1 MTDKDASDKESI
13 SFVTGVNGKQEM
25 KDAYEKSMEVMSM
38 MVIMMVL
45 FSVILVVT
53 VLYNSGSLSFNER
66 VKEFATLKVLGLKS
80 SKIRGLLSIQNLW
93 LSIIGI
99 IIGAPLGNVTL
110 NAMVNSNGE
119 NFDYHLVLPA
129 HDYIIAGILVLV
141 ISVLVSFMFSKR
153 IKKLDM
159 IEVLKGVE

>member
-1 MTDKDASDKESI
+1 
-13 SFVTGVNGKQEM
+13 
-25 KDAYEKSMEVMSM
+25 
-38 MVIMMVL
+38 
-45 FSVILVVT
+45 
-53 VLYNSGSLSFNER
+53 
-66 VKEFATLKVLGLKS
+66 
-80 SKIRGLLSIQNLW
+80 
-93 LSIIGI
+93 
-99 IIGAPLGNVTL
+99 
-110 NAMVNSNGE
+110 MVNSNGE